1 MKIIKITDDSI
12 LFDNGSEITFDHDQD
27 CCENNYADF
36 SQLEESALNCE
47 FPENLTFEKVERSG
61 FRFGGVG
68 TFMFFVPCYSDQNG
82 YYSSDI
88 DIYFN
93 KKKVL
98 NFECEER
105 VY

>member
-1 MKIIKITDDSI
+1 MKIAKITSDFV
-12 LFDNGSEITFDHDQD
+12 LFNNGSKITFNHEQD

-36 SQLEESALNCE
+36 KQIEEAAMECE
-47 FPENLTFEKVERSG
+47 FPENLIFEMVDGSG

-68 TFMFFVPCYSDQNG
+68 TYMFFVPCYSDQSG

-93 KKKVL
+93 GKKVL